1 MYHIQRWQ
9 YTPYCEWFPLYTV
22 NTINHTL
29 YNVRCA
35 LYIAYG
41 LMCTVLPFQIFLY
54 ILMWIIIFTHC
65 MLYTAYVYSVY
76 NVYYTLYSLYTYNN
90 LHDIYYFPYIL
101 YKRISRRIMY
111 DVQCTC
117 TSYTV
122 RRTIY
127 LLHCVHST
135 TYIVHRTLYVVQYK
149 VFVQCMKC
157 SWYSISLCI

>member
-1 MYHIQRWQ
+1 MCTIYSL
-9 YTPYCEWFPLYTV
+9 WFNVYSTKAVSSSGTGDGFDSTHDCHNTTIPNSSMHFNVNYSIYPLYALHSV
-22 NTINHTL
+22 CL
-29 YNVRCA
+29 YCLQCI
-35 LYIAYG
+35 LYAI
-41 LMCTVLPFQIFLY
+41 
-54 ILMWIIIFTHC
+54 
-65 MLYTAYVYSVY
+65 
-76 NVYYTLYSLYTYNN
+76 YSLYTYNN